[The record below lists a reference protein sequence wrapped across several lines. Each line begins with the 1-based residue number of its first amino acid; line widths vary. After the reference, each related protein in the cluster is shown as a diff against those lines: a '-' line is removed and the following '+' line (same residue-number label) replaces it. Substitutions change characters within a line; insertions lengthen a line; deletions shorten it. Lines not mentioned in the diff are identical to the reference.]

1 MEIVVARKGKSL
13 AILACQGSLDAST
26 VDDFKRSAQGL
37 CDDGVRQLILDGSGL
52 DFIDSVGLG
61 ALLALKRRLRE
72 HAGDVRLAALSSDV
86 QSIFEITRLHRH
98 FEICTTTDE
107 ACQRFAVTTN

>member
-1 MEIVVARKGKSL
+1 MEIVVERKGKSL
-13 AILACQGSLDAST
+13 AILVCQGNLDAST
-26 VDDFKRSAQGL
+26 VDDFKRITQGL
-37 CDDGVRQLILDGSGL
+37 CEEGVRQLIVDGSAL
-52 DFIDSVGLG
+52 EFIDSVGLG

-98 FEICTTTDE
+98 FDICTTTDE
-107 ACQRFAVTTN
+107 ACQRFTQAAN